1 MSELAS
7 SGEHASSVI
16 SAQVRH
22 VEALLESR
30 GLLDAGE
37 IDTRIDEFLAGG
49 SPANGAR
56 VVARAWVDPG
66 FAERLLA
73 DANAALLEL
82 GLTMA
87 AGLQEQRL
95 KVVANTA
102 DEHNVVVC
110 TLCSCY
116 PIALLGPSPSWY
128 KSEAYRSRVVR
139 DPRAVLREFGW
150 EPPAGIRIT
159 VWDASAE
166 SRYMVVPRRPQGTE
180 AMTEEELAGLV
191 SRNGLIGT
199 AAV

>member
-1 MSELAS
+1 MS
-7 SGEHASSVI
+7 GDHASSVI

-22 VEALLESR
+22 VEALLEFR

-56 VVARAWVDPG
+56 IVARAWIDTG
-66 FAERLLA
+66 FRQRLLA
-73 DANAALLEL
+73 DANTAIREL
-82 GLTMA
+82 GLSMA
-87 AGLQEQRL
+87 GGLQEQRL
-95 KVVANTA
+95 KVVANT
-102 DEHNVVVC
+102 DEEHNVVVC

-116 PIALLGPSPSWY
+116 PIALLGPSPGWY

-139 DPRAVLREFGW
+139 DPRGVLAEFGV
-150 EPPAGIRIT
+150 ELPAATSIA

-166 SRYMVVPRRPQGTE
+166 SRYMVLPRRPEGTDGL
-180 AMTEEELAGLV
+180 TEEQLAGLV
-191 SRNGLIGT
+191 TRKGLIGT

>member
-1 MSELAS
+1 MS
-7 SGEHASSVI
+7 GNHASSVI

-56 VVARAWVDPG
+56 IVARAWVDRG
-66 FAERLLA
+66 FAERLLT
-73 DANAALLEL
+73 DANTAIREL
-82 GLTMA
+82 GLSMA
-87 AGLQEQRL
+87 GGLQEQRL
-95 KVVANTA
+95 KVVANTP
-102 DEHNVVVC
+102 DVHNVVVC

-116 PIALLGPSPSWY
+116 PIALLGPSPGWY

-139 DPRAVLREFGW
+139 DPGGVLAEFGVGL
-150 EPPAGIRIT
+150 PAGTSIA

-166 SRYMVVPRRPQGTE
+166 SRYMVLPRRPAGTE
-180 AMTEEELAGLV
+180 DLAEEELAGLV
-191 SRNGLIGT
+191 TRKGLIGT

>member
-1 MSELAS
+1 MS
-7 SGEHASSVI
+7 GDHTSSVI
-16 SAQVRH
+16 SARVRH

-30 GLLDAGE
+30 GLLDDGE
-37 IDTRIDEFLAGG
+37 IDGRIDEFLAGG

-56 VVARAWVDPG
+56 VAARAWVDPG
-66 FAERLLA
+66 FAGRLLA
-73 DANAALLEL
+73 DANGAIREL

-87 AGLQEQRL
+87 GGLQEQRL

-116 PIALLGPSPSWY
+116 PIALLGPSPGWY

-139 DPRAVLREFGW
+139 DPRGVLREFGV
-150 EPPAGIRIT
+150 ELPDRTRIS

-166 SRYMVVPRRPQGTE
+166 SRYMVVPRRPAGTDGLP
-180 AMTEEELAGLV
+180 EEELAGLV
-191 SRNGLIGT
+191 TRKGLIGT
-199 AAV
+199 ALV

>member
-1 MSELAS
+1 M

-16 SAQVRH
+16 SAQVRN
-22 VEALLESR
+22 VEALLERR
-30 GLLDAGE
+30 GLIDEGE
-37 IDTRIDEFLAGG
+37 IDRRIDEFAAGG

-66 FAERLLA
+66 FADRLLA
-73 DANAALLEL
+73 DANTALREVGL
-82 GLTMA
+82 GMSG
-87 AGLQEQRL
+87 GLQEQRL

-116 PIALLGPSPSWY
+116 PIALLGPSPGWY

-139 DPRAVLREFGW
+139 DPRGVLREFGL
-150 EPPAGIRIT
+150 ELPAATRVS

-166 SRYMVVPRRPQGTE
+166 SRYMVLPRRPEGT
-180 AMTEEELAGLV
+180 ADLTEEELAALV
-191 SRNGLIGT
+191 TRKGLIGT

>member
-1 MSELAS
+1 MSDHS
-7 SGEHASSVI
+7 SSVI
-16 SAQVRH
+16 SAEVRH

-49 SPANGAR
+49 TPANGAR
-56 VVARAWVDPG
+56 IVARAWVDPG
-66 FAERLLA
+66 FAQRLLA
-73 DANAALLEL
+73 DANTAIREL
-82 GLTMA
+82 GLSMA
-87 AGLQEQRL
+87 GGLQEQRL
-95 KVVANTA
+95 KVVANTEQ
-102 DEHNVVVC
+102 EHNVVVC

-139 DPRAVLREFGW
+139 DPRGVLAEFGL
-150 EPPAGIRIT
+150 ELPAGTSIG

-166 SRYMVVPRRPQGTE
+166 SRYMVLPRRPEGTGSLSE
-180 AMTEEELAGLV
+180 AELAALV
-191 SRNGLIGT
+191 TRKGLIGT